1 MPPDELPTDP
11 RDERPPPRRWATD
24 AGAEKETAE
33 LRLSGPSSM
42 PGGQITATLHV
53 NHEGVIDDASEDV
66 TAMFGIGE
74 LPGRRF
80 AALVDE
86 DDQESVDRLL
96 RLVLEMRREGHT
108 EFSIQ
113 HSERGLLQFIGD
125 AWPTNT
131 PQGPG
136 VLFEIH
142 DVTEKTEA
150 RQRVEAMLPFTRSL
164 TRDSHEVVMLVGPE
178 VGEHLISGSTD
189 TVLGIPPE
197 QCTLLRL
204 RSAIHPEDQMPTMLA
219 FERVKE
225 RTGEVAQV
233 KFRFD
238 DGTGAYR
245 HIRAAVSNRTH
256 DPELRG
262 VVYMLRD
269 VTEGTIRDPVTGL
282 PNRVMLLDRI
292 EQLIVARPKRM
303 YALLVIGIDRLAFVR
318 GTLGAG
324 AADTMVKLF
333 GERLMGVA
341 RAGWTVARTGE
352 AELAL
357 LATGLETTADVRPL
371 VERIGKLSEEPFRLG
386 KQELVSS
393 FTIGIAISTRRYLVA
408 LTMLHDAQTAYERA
422 REKAVTGGRLVA
434 NSQVLNQNADRIQI
448 ETELYRA
455 LSEGELRLN
464 YQPIVGLTDGRL
476 TGFEALVRWKHPDH
490 GLRGP
495 DRFLSVAEESG
506 QIIAMGA
513 WIVDRACAQL
523 SRWDRNVAGAEDL
536 TMAVNVSVRQLS
548 DNALVDAIETAL
560 LTHRVPPERLKI
572 EVTESA
578 LIRNPDRA
586 AETLRRVRQLGVR
599 ISLDD
604 FGTGY
609 CSLAYLTRFPVDA
622 LKIDREFIS
631 GPEGLLATERGT
643 PLVRAILDL
652 AKSLGL
658 SVIAEGIET
667 EEQAGALQRMGCPL
681 GQGFYFGRPVGPRQ
695 ARDLISKGR

>member
-1 MPPDELPTDP
+1 MAREERPTDP
-11 RDERPPPRRWATD
+11 RSDLVGLSTDRRS
-24 AGAEKETAE
+24 EKETAE
-33 LRLSGPSSM
+33 LRISGPPSM

-53 NHEGVIDDASEDV
+53 NHDGVIDDASEDV
-66 TAMFGIGE
+66 TSMFGIGS

-96 RLVLEMRREGHT
+96 RLVLEMRREGHS

-113 HSERGLLQFIGD
+113 HSERGLLQFTGD

-131 PQGPG
+131 PDGPG
-136 VLFEIH
+136 VLLEIR

-150 RQRVEAMLPFTRSL
+150 RKRVEERIPFTRAL
-164 TRDSHEVVMLVGPE
+164 TRDSEEVLMLVGPE

-189 TVLGIPPE
+189 TVLGIPPD

-225 RTGEVAQV
+225 RTGEVARV

-245 HIRAAVSNRTH
+245 HIRAVVANRTH

-292 EQLIVARPKRM
+292 EQLIATRPKRM

-333 GERLMGVA
+333 GERLMNIS

-357 LATGLETTADVRPL
+357 LATGLESTGDVRPL
-371 VERIGKLSEEPFRLG
+371 VERIGKLSEDPFRLG

-408 LTMLHDAQTAYERA
+408 LTMLHDAHTAYERA

-434 NSQVLNQNADRIQI
+434 NTQVLNQNADRIQI

-464 YQPIVGLTDGRL
+464 YQPIVGLTDGKLR
-476 TGFEALVRWKHPDH
+476 GFEALVRWKHPDH

-523 SRWDRNVAGAEDL
+523 ARWERNVPGAEGL

-548 DNALVDAIETAL
+548 DNALVDAIEKAL
-560 LTHRVPPERLKI
+560 LTHRVPPERLKV

-631 GPEGLLATERGT
+631 GPEGLLASKRGT

-652 AKSLGL
+652 ARSLGL
-658 SVIAEGIET
+658 EVIAEGIET
-667 EEQAGALQRMGCPL
+667 EEQAGALQRMGCQL

-695 ARDLISKGR
+695 ARDLISAR